1 MLAAVRSGE
10 KERFAEEWALAKQT
24 FDMKGGFS
32 YRYSPKQQK
41 LYPVNAA
48 VDDLRIIRALYEAG
62 DTFRDK
68 HYTEEAD
75 KYGERFYNYNVKMDI
90 CMTSMMKITKNQHIR
105 YFMLY

>member
-62 DTFRDK
+62 IRLEINNIQK
-68 HYTEEAD
+68 
-75 KYGERFYNYNVKMDI
+75 KRL
-90 CMTSMMKITKNQHIR
+90 SMVRGFITI
-105 YFMLY
+105 M